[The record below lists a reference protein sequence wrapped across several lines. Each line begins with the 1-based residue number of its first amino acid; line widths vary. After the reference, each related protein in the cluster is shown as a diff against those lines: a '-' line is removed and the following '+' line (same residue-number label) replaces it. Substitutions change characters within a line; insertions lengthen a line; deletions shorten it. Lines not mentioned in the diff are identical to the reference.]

1 MLKLLSVWY
10 YYILN
15 TGMCFARDMVSIH
28 CGVTS
33 NLRIGLARRTRIG
46 MKRIYVLQ
54 NNLTPSCRHSL
65 KLNLEFPIMEIKLRH
80 RVWRDLSNILFA
92 EVKGPGLNSYR
103 TTSIRLMLTVMRR
116 IGWVQHK
123 HISHFEMVLWQNATD
138 ATDATATS
146 IKSFNATSN
155 REWQRRI

>member
-1 MLKLLSVWY
+1 M
-10 YYILN
+10 
-15 TGMCFARDMVSIH
+15 SIH

-138 ATDATATS
+138 AIENGLWVGSKRMAIRYYFWRFVSTEAGRVASDIGTSAATPKTKKA
-146 IKSFNATSN
+146 A
-155 REWQRRI
+155 